1 MGKLDLDLAKLGNL
15 PVNWPKLL
23 LLRPFQNGLANVFRC
38 VCARNVIL
46 HNFQ

>member
-23 LLRPFQNGLANVFRC
+23 LLRPFQNGLANVFSMRMC
-38 VCARNVIL
+38 SEC
-46 HNFQ
+46 HST